1 MNNSLLF
8 YCLYLR
14 NMFQREIEQK
24 KENILYCKYEHKLH
38 IPNSSMRNPW
48 NKTLVS
54 DIRVDLLLV

>member
-1 MNNSLLF
+1 M
-8 YCLYLR
+8 

-48 NKTLVS
+48 NQTLFS
-54 DIRVDLLLV
+54 DIRVDLLPA